1 MKPVTTNTVRVMTT
15 ALLYIIFIITASC
28 VIDKQTCAEDAA
40 VKTARYPKTNH
51 SPACDNISTTGLVT
65 LNGLQLL

>member
-28 VIDKQTCAEDAA
+28 VIDKQTCAEDVT
-40 VKTARYPKTNH
+40 VKTPRYLKTNH
-51 SPACDNISTTGLVT
+51 APECDNISTTGLVMF
-65 LNGLQLL
+65 NGFQLL